1 MDRQYVTFNL
11 RNEEYGVEIKNV
23 QEITELKEYIKIPNS
38 PKFIVGMVNIRGT
51 ITPIIDLKERFNLI
65 NENEKKDKRI
75 IIINLDGKQIGFM
88 IDDASRVI
96 TLRDEQIDSPPEVIS
111 KRISEYITGVGKFD
125 KKLILILNLERI
137 LTMEEK
143 EEVLKMEV

>member
-1 MDRQYVTFNL
+1 
-11 RNEEYGVEIKNV
+11 
-23 QEITELKEYIKIPNS
+23 
-38 PKFIVGMVNIRGT
+38 
-51 ITPIIDLKERFNLI
+51 
-65 NENEKKDKRI
+65 
-75 IIINLDGKQIGFM
+75 M